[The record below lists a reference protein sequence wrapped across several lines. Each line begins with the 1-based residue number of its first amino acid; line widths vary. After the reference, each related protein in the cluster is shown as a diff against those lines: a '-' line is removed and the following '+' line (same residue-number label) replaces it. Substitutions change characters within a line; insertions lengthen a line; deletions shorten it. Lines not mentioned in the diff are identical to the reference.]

1 MEDGAQVYTYP
12 DCLAPS
18 IAAGAG
24 EAKGHPIWELKLCRE
39 AEKLW

>member
-1 MEDGAQVYTYP
+1 MEPCTGVCIH
-12 DCLAPS
+12 CLVPS

-39 AEKLW
+39 A